1 MGVVLLIA
9 GATVVTENQIWGCH
23 GFGRPWHNN
32 RQKTTGKSNFYR
44 LLRPAWILA
53 TKKRPEIHSMENNS
67 PSMAE
72 LMGIS
77 LKKKARFDDKQRHI
91 VKFL

>member
-1 MGVVLLIA
+1 
-9 GATVVTENQIWGCH
+9 
-23 GFGRPWHNN
+23 
-32 RQKTTGKSNFYR
+32 
-44 LLRPAWILA
+44 
-53 TKKRPEIHSMENNS
+53 MENNS